1 MINRIITKGMGASRG
16 QAGNAG
22 LITQGYAGIKL
33 LLELGRRII
42 RVGQSGT
49 KRRIRDLQSII
60 VGARLVRVN
69 ENRPSMTVIGFVE
82 NNHPNMS
89 SRVSIVEHLSTR
101 VRKTWETVTIRI
113 KRLK

>member
-1 MINRIITKGMGASRG
+1 MLNRIVTRGMGPSRG

-22 LITQGYAGIKL
+22 LVTMGYGGIKL

-42 RVGQSGT
+42 RVGQSGY
-49 KRRIRDLQSII
+49 KRRLRELQSIM

-69 ENRPSMTVIGFVE
+69 DNAPTVTVKGFVE
-82 NNHPNMS
+82 NDLNTAP
-89 SRVSIVEHLSTR
+89 RVSIVEHVSTR
-101 VRKTWETVTIRI
+101 VRKVWEDVTVRI